1 MMHRTYISAIK
12 YSRRSICIEN
22 IQIIVDALG
31 IETFKPLLKARL
43 SYDSHTGGFY

>member
-31 IETFKPLLKARL
+31 IETFKPLIE
-43 SYDSHTGGFY
+43 SED